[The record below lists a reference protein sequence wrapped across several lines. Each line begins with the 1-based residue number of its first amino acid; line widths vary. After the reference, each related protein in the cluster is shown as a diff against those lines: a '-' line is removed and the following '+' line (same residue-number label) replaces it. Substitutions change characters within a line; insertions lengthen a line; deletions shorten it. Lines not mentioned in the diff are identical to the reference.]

1 MASYWIRGD
10 NIRKIVILDSSAILM
25 FFEFSLAWEKELDRL
40 LGAYSIVVPAAVLY
54 ELENLRECK
63 EGMQKQRVCAAL
75 KLIEKYEKIIV
86 DTMAADE
93 AVLKIAQH
101 TENSVVLTNDTELR
115 KRLTACKI
123 PVIFLRGR
131 KKLAMT

>member
-1 MASYWIRGD
+1 MASDWVWGD

-25 FFEFSLAWEKELDRL
+25 FFESSVDWEAELGRL
-40 LGAYSIVVPAAVLY
+40 LGAYTPVVPAAVIY
-54 ELENLRECK
+54 ELENLRECR
-63 EGMQKQRVCAAL
+63 EGMQKQKACAAL

-93 AVLKIAQH
+93 AVLKIAQQ
-101 TENSVVLTNDTELR
+101 TENSVVFTNDTELR

-131 KKLAMT
+131 KKLEMT